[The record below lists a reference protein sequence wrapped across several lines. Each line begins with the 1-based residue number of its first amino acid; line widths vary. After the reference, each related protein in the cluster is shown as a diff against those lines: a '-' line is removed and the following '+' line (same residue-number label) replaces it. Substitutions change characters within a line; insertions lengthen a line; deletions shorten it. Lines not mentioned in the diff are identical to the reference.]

1 MVGVLDPVK
10 AGLVKCPNRLEEKRV
25 STGTWC
31 GGVEWVGKRG
41 ILYWGGGMTR
51 E

>member
-31 GGVEWVGKRG
+31 GGVEW
-41 ILYWGGGMTR
+41 GGR
-51 E
+51 ESSIGVVE